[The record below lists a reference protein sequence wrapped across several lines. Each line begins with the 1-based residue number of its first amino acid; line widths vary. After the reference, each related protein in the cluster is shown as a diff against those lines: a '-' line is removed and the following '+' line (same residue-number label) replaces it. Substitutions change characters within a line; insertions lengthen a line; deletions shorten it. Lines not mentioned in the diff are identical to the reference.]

1 MEKARIE
8 QMQKYDL
15 HCHLDGSL
23 SEKCIRMLAEQADVT
38 LPQGELREYL
48 TADPACENLAQY
60 LTKFDLPLACLTTKT
75 AFKEAVK
82 DVIKTGEAENTVYM
96 EIRFAPLLSVS
107 ETLSVRDII
116 EGALEGIKEGCQSSP
131 GKAELIL
138 CGMRHMPV
146 EENIRLAK
154 IAADYY
160 GHGVCAL
167 DLAGDEA
174 AYPVRQQAEFF
185 RTAREL
191 GIPFTIHAGE
201 CGSAGSIWDALE
213 LGASRIGHGIAAAKD
228 ERLMKYC
235 AERSIPFELCPTS
248 NLQTKAV
255 KSMKEYP
262 LRRFLETGIP
272 VTINTDNRTVSNTSL
287 TEEFALA
294 AAALDLSKEELE
306 QICDNGRKAAF
317 GEMQRTQGQS

>member
-1 MEKARIE
+1 MIKA
-8 QMQKYDL
+8 
-15 HCHLDGSL
+15 
-23 SEKCIRMLAEQADVT
+23 
-38 LPQGELREYL
+38 
-48 TADPACENLAQY
+48 
-60 LTKFDLPLACLTTKT
+60 
-75 AFKEAVK
+75 
-82 DVIKTGEAENTVYM
+82 GEAENTVYM

-235 AERSIPFELCPTS
+235 AERGIPFEMCPTS

-262 LRRFLETGIP
+262 LRRFLEAGIP

-317 GEMQRTQGQS
+317 GEMQRIQG